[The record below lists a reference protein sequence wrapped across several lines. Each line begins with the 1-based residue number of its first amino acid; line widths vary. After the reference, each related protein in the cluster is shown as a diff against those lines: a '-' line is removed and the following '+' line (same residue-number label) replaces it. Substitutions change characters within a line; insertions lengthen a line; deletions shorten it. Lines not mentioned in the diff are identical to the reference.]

1 MCKNLFISKIIVVAM
16 IFKYC
21 KVFRYLNYSIC
32 MGLIH
37 TNHYLDFPSD
47 DWKQISSN
55 PTVFEA
61 IVDNAVIELRDT
73 GHKEQKIVFKNGGQI
88 KYIRSIGKYRLSWD
102 DEDLVS

>member
-21 KVFRYLNYSIC
+21 KVFRYLNYCIS

-37 TNHYLDFPSD
+37 TNHYLDFSSD

-73 GHKEQKIVFKNGGQI
+73 GHKEQKIVFKKGGQI

>member
-1 MCKNLFISKIIVVAM
+1 MVKIIDNVM
-16 IFKYC
+16 SFKYC

>member
-1 MCKNLFISKIIVVAM
+1 MVKIIENAM
-16 IFKYC
+16 SFKYC

-61 IVDNAVIELRDT
+61 IIDNAVIELRDT

>member
-21 KVFRYLNYSIC
+21 KVFRYLNYCIS

-37 TNHYLDFPSD
+37 TNHYLDFSSD
-47 DWKQISSN
+47 DWKQLSST
-55 PTVFEA
+55 PSVFEA
-61 IVDNAVIELRDT
+61 SVDNAVIELRDT

>member
-1 MCKNLFISKIIVVAM
+1 MVKIIENAM
-16 IFKYC
+16 SFKYC

-61 IVDNAVIELRDT
+61 IVDNAVLELLDT

-88 KYIRSIGKYRLSWD
+88 KYIRSIGY
-102 DEDLVS
+102 

>member
-1 MCKNLFISKIIVVAM
+1 
-16 IFKYC
+16 
-21 KVFRYLNYSIC
+21 

-37 TNHYLDFPSD
+37 TNDYLDFSSD

-102 DEDLVS
+102 DEDLAS

>member
-1 MCKNLFISKIIVVAM
+1 
-16 IFKYC
+16 
-21 KVFRYLNYSIC
+21 

-73 GHKEQKIVFKNGGQI
+73 GHKEQKIVFKNE
-88 KYIRSIGKYRLSWD
+88 LNFF
-102 DEDLVS
+102 

>member
-1 MCKNLFISKIIVVAM
+1 M

-21 KVFRYLNYSIC
+21 KVFRYLNYCIS

-37 TNHYLDFPSD
+37 TNHYLDFSSD

-73 GHKEQKIVFKNGGQI
+73 GHKEQKIVFKIGGQI

>member
-1 MCKNLFISKIIVVAM
+1 
-16 IFKYC
+16 
-21 KVFRYLNYSIC
+21 

-37 TNHYLDFPSD
+37 TKHYLDFSSD
-47 DWKQISSN
+47 AWKQISSN

-73 GHKEQKIVFKNGGQI
+73 GHKEQKLVFKNGGQI

>member
-1 MCKNLFISKIIVVAM
+1 MVKIILNAM
-16 IFKYC
+16 TFKYC
-21 KVFRYLNYSIC
+21 KVFRYLNYCIS

-37 TNHYLDFPSD
+37 TNHYLDFSSD
-47 DWKQISSN
+47 TWKQISSN

>member
-21 KVFRYLNYSIC
+21 KVFRYLNYCIS

-37 TNHYLDFPSD
+37 TNDYLDFSSD

>member
-21 KVFRYLNYSIC
+21 KVLRYLNYCIS

-37 TNHYLDFPSD
+37 TNHYLDFSSD

>member
-1 MCKNLFISKIIVVAM
+1 
-16 IFKYC
+16 
-21 KVFRYLNYSIC
+21 

-37 TNHYLDFPSD
+37 TNDYLDFSSD

>member
-21 KVFRYLNYSIC
+21 KVFRYLNYCIS

-37 TNHYLDFPSD
+37 TNH
-47 DWKQISSN
+47 WKQISSN

>member
-1 MCKNLFISKIIVVAM
+1 
-16 IFKYC
+16 
-21 KVFRYLNYSIC
+21 

-37 TNHYLDFPSD
+37 TNHYLDFSSD

-102 DEDLVS
+102 DEDLVSQFYATNLNSAPFFNSPWDTDIV

>member
-1 MCKNLFISKIIVVAM
+1 
-16 IFKYC
+16 
-21 KVFRYLNYSIC
+21 
-32 MGLIH
+32 MGLIN
-37 TNHYLDFPSD
+37 TNHYLDFSSD

>member
-1 MCKNLFISKIIVVAM
+1 
-16 IFKYC
+16 
-21 KVFRYLNYSIC
+21 

-37 TNHYLDFPSD
+37 TNQYLDFPSD

-55 PTVFEA
+55 LTVCEA